1 MSYASVLGSQA
12 APPVA
17 PSANATSVAPASAQH
32 DNSSSAS
39 MAPGPSAPAHGSVL
53 SSAAPSS
60 PAAGAAPGQKRRRN
74 AGAGSGS
81 FAQRVGNLCAKR
93 RLENVSSADQ
103 EAIARGQEAAEQIVH
118 DWLAKPE
125 HNKCKGLVRAALRD
139 EVAKALH
146 ASDRRDPEKVLDA
159 VLKKKRVQ
167 LGKKALNQSKN
178 TLSNGGDRLTAQ
190 ESSEKEEIDR
200 QVLLQHLVTFH
211 CGPW

>member
-1 MSYASVLGSQA
+1 MSHASVLGSQA

-60 PAAGAAPGQKRRRN
+60 PAAGAAPGQKGKRK

-81 FAQRVGNLCAKR
+81 FSQRVVGLCAKR
-93 RLENVSSADQ
+93 RLENASSADR
-103 EAIARGQEAAEQIVH
+103 EAIARGHEAAVQIVH
-118 DWLAKPE
+118 DWLAAKPE
-125 HNKCKGLVRAALRD
+125 RNECKGQVRVDLRD

-146 ASDRRDPEKVLDA
+146 ASDHRDPEKVLNA
-159 VLKKKRVQ
+159 ALGKKRVQ
-167 LGKKALNQSKN
+167 LGKSALRESVRPR
-178 TLSNGGDRLTAQ
+178 SNGGNRLTAQ

-200 QVLLQHLVTFH
+200 QVLLPHLFTFH
-211 CGPW
+211 RGP